1 MTKIAVIGSPGAG
14 KSTLARQLGQVL
26 GIEVFHL
33 DALYWKPGWVE
44 TPKEEWV
51 EIQKELVIKDSWIID
66 GNYGSTIEIRLQA
79 AEVIIFLDL
88 PRTVCLWRVVKRRFQ
103 YAWQRRPDM
112 AEGCPEKIDWEF
124 LRWVWRFPLDE
135 RPGVVKKLAGLSGEK
150 KIIRLTSPAQV
161 KRFLEEVEAQGLN
174 TLL

>member
-26 GIEVFHL
+26 GSEVFHL
-33 DALYWKPGWVE
+33 DAFYWKPGWVE

-51 EIQKELVIKDSWIID
+51 EIQKKLVTKDSWIID

-88 PRTVCLWRVVKRRFQ
+88 PRSVCLWRVSVKLSPPGLVFRFI
-103 YAWQRRPDM
+103 
-112 AEGCPEKIDWEF
+112 G
-124 LRWVWRFPLDE
+124 
-135 RPGVVKKLAGLSGEK
+135 
-150 KIIRLTSPAQV
+150 
-161 KRFLEEVEAQGLN
+161 
-174 TLL
+174 